1 MTTKSNPLTAAIT
14 RLLVLLA
21 GIGGLVLLGWFTVV
35 LLDLKHL
42 QSGFTLP

>member
-1 MTTKSNPLTAAIT
+1 LTSKPGPLRTALTA
-14 RLLVLLA
+14 LLVPLA
-21 GIGGLVLLGWFTVV
+21 VLGSLALLGWFLVV